1 MSSKRSNTTAF
12 NSNIKWILLSIFMLL
27 LIIVIVRLT
36 TNIPFNVLILN
47 LGDKGQIASTTST
60 TPEPVYNTTPP
71 VTAPTAPVTS
81 STPPVQQPYK
91 SSQDPSSSIGKK
103 EKPTL
108 QKLNAEVE
116 SGAKISAP
124 APAKQK
130 AVLIDEYIGPPKKYS
145 TNTPPREA
153 TNNSS
158 ADQSRENTY
167 SNQGN
172 TNTSSDQTNGNSP
185 YSYNRSSAYSQ
196 KSSTLNS
203 NTSKSNSSKG
213 IDTKN
218 YNTNSS
224 RYFSQSEMNE
234 FIRQYP
240 NRSTYI
246 HFVNFGSADNEM
258 EGVRSQIISM
268 LNSNG
273 YYEIDKNW
281 FVYNGY
287 TEVKEVH
294 FGVNGNTAV
303 NFYIPPIKY

>member
-1 MSSKRSNTTAF
+1 
-12 NSNIKWILLSIFMLL
+12 MLL

-47 LGDKGQIASTTST
+47 LGDKGQITSSTSVL
-60 TPEPVYNTTPP
+60 PEPVYNTTPP
-71 VTAPTAPVTS
+71 VANPTPPVTT
-81 STPPVQQPYK
+81 STPPVHQQYK
-91 SSQDPSSSIGKK
+91 SSEAPSSSNVKS
-103 EKPTL
+103 ERPSQ
-108 QKLNAEVE
+108 QKLNTEE
-116 SGAKISAP
+116 EPKAKIANNAP
-124 APAKQK
+124 SKQK
-130 AVLIDEYIGPPKKYS
+130 AVSIEEYIAPPKKYAS
-145 TNTPPREA
+145 NIPSREA
-153 TNNSS
+153 SNNSS
-158 ADQSRENTY
+158 AAQSNDNSYSDQSDN
-167 SNQGN
+167 
-172 TNTSSDQTNGNSP
+172 NTSYEQTNGNSP

-196 KSSTLNS
+196 KSNISKPNV
-203 NTSKSNSSKG
+203 SKSKSSNSVASK
-213 IDTKN
+213 K
-218 YNTNSS
+218 YNSNSS

-258 EGVRSQIISM
+258 EEVRSQIISM

-281 FVYNGY
+281 FVYSGY
-287 TEVKEVH
+287 TEIKEVH

>member
-1 MSSKRSNTTAF
+1 M
-12 NSNIKWILLSIFMLL
+12 SIFMLL

-36 TNIPFNVLILN
+36 TNIPFNVLVLN

-60 TPEPVYNTTPP
+60 YSEPEYNSTQPAKTSA
-71 VTAPTAPVTS
+71 APTE
-81 STPPVQQPYK
+81 QLYK
-91 SSQDPSSSIGKK
+91 SENSEVIEKTKTDQVPSLST
-103 EKPTL
+103 EKNERPTQ
-108 QKLNAEVE
+108 QKLNRDE
-116 SGAKISAP
+116 AP
-124 APAKQK
+124 VVKMATTAPSKQK
-130 AVLIDEYIGPPKKYS
+130 AVSIEEYIGPKKI
-145 TNTPPREA
+145 
-153 TNNSS
+153 NSS
-158 ADQSRENTY
+158 NTSLREVTYKSSTDQAKDDANSDQSN
-167 SNQGN
+167 S
-172 TNTSSDQTNGNSP
+172 NTSSDQTNGNSP

-196 KSSTLNS
+196 KNKALNA
-203 NTSKSNSSKG
+203 NSSKVV
-213 IDTKN
+213 DTKKF
-218 YNTNSS
+218 NTNSS

-258 EGVRSQIISM
+258 EEVRSQIIGM
-268 LNSNG
+268 LNNNG

-287 TEVKEVH
+287 TEIKEVH